1 MLYKIA
7 NFYAAFFA
15 NKLFYKWNKLLFHC
29 ALRGLGI
36 HNSQTRKRSGEENFL
51 RNLLN
56 QKGNQKNT
64 NQNLVIFDVGANV
77 GNYSLYIK
85 KINPNTDIYA
95 FEPHPKTFQKL
106 EKTASQNNFNAFNV
120 GCGESE
126 GNLTIYDYAQNDGS
140 SHASLYKGV
149 MEDIYQKES
158 IATEVKIIPLDPFI
172 EKLIVENK
180 ISQIDLLKI
189 DTEGHELAVLQG
201 AKSAL
206 EKGIIKAIHFEF
218 NSMNIIS
225 RTFFKDF
232 MDLLP
237 NYQFYRML
245 PDSLHKIEK
254 YDPIY
259 DEIFAFQNIVAF
271 RK

>member
-7 NFYAAFFA
+7 NFYANFFA

-51 RNLLN
+51 KNLLT
-56 QKGNQKNT
+56 QKGSSSNF
-64 NQNLVIFDVGANV
+64 VVFDVGANV
-77 GNYSLYIK
+77 GKYSLYIK
-85 KINPNTDIYA
+85 KINPNIAIYA
-95 FEPHPKTFQKL
+95 FEPHPTTFKKL
-106 EKTASQNNFNAFNV
+106 EKTALENNFNALNV
-120 GCGESE
+120 GCGDSK
-126 GNLTIYDYAQNDGS
+126 GTLTIYDYAQNDGS

-149 MEDIYQKES
+149 MEEIYQKES
-158 IATEVKIIPLDPFI
+158 VATEVEIIPLDPFV
-172 EKLIVENK
+172 EKLIQENK

-189 DTEGHELAVLQG
+189 DTEGHELAVLKG
-201 AKSAL
+201 AKSTL

-232 MDLLP
+232 IDLLP

-271 RK
+271 KK

>member
-7 NFYAAFFA
+7 NFYATFFA

-51 RNLLN
+51 RTILT
-56 QKGNQKNT
+56 QKIPNK
-64 NQNLVIFDVGANV
+64 NLVVFDVGANV

-106 EKTASQNNFNAFNV
+106 EKTASQNNSLANFEAFNV
-120 GCGESE
+120 GCGEVE

-149 MEDIYQKES
+149 MEDIYQKET

-172 EKLIVENK
+172 EKLITENK

-189 DTEGHELAVLQG
+189 DTEGHELAVLKG
-201 AKSAL
+201 AKSTL
-206 EKGIIKAIHFEF
+206 QKGIIKAIHFEF

-237 NYQFYRML
+237 NYDFYRML

-271 RK
+271 KK